1 MEVRKTKRHFIITN
15 GPCALFC
22 DREDGSF
29 KVGPVDLF
37 GDIESA
43 RCLGTVEG
51 VLGKFQCHPKNPW
64 CLLLIRES
72 VPACVLHD
80 GVEIRRIVRIAIL
93 SLTPE
98 STTDFEINPCPKHA
112 DSSAAGADHCEPN
125 EPPAQP
131 KIKNLIKNVA
141 DVVGLRGTSRIQRR
155 RYSTTKHRLRY
166 ERQMLD
172 EIEKLFQGDCDNF
185 YYSPQGEDIT
195 NWTQR
200 RVTAI
205 QKSVDK
211 AKDTFWQPLW
221 RRVNTRVVWN
231 NSLLSDAIE
240 KAMFYLT
247 ELGLPASHGGQTHPD
262 TTTATDTE
270 DEFIWHPSDH
280 IKSLAS
286 LTDSLRALERMLVP
300 VMNGFVQCKSL
311 ELRPNHMLGSAV
323 VQGSAVPSVK
333 VDASAAG
340 GRSSESL
347 KELEELRT
355 ASFQRLRTPSAR
367 KSVRARNVSNRHLG
381 PEETPPPTRGAEDVE
396 NETDKDSGAHRIRI
410 TLISRRSHKR
420 AGCRFRRRGIDE
432 HGSVANYVETEQILE
447 VLDGVNPH
455 VTAFLQLRGSVPVF
469 WSQSGIRYRP
479 PINLDKTEAEN
490 KAAFTKHMTRALQRF
505 RRVIILNLVD
515 SGLETQE
522 HKLVQAYIRLLLL
535 FNNPSLTYVGFDFH
549 EYCRGLHFEH
559 VSVLLNG
566 LKEIIRNMKFC
577 WLTHDGLL
585 SKQDD
590 VFRVNC
596 VDCLDRTNLVQ
607 SVFGSLVIE
616 TQLRKLGLLSIDEDL
631 PIMFHRMLQ
640 GLWANN
646 GDALSR
652 QYTGTVAMKGD
663 FTRTGLRTMNGLV
676 RDGVSSV
683 NRYYHRFGEIRRQAA
698 IDFILGHTTSP
709 ELNFIQS
716 CSLPEALSP
725 TPGDA
730 VMQPLLDQCREL
742 CMLDSELSY
751 FEFVAT
757 SANQVQ
763 KPSRYLDTIGMITD
777 KYLHLVRLT
786 IVQKPAFQPHVR
798 IPVEAIYK
806 IVVGV
811 ESRLLRAPLPVLQIY
826 YKAPTVGPGDATET
840 SLSSVDNVPVAETN
854 AKPETGLSP
863 DENVFGVRLPPGP
876 QTLYAATMQT
886 ASANAPLHATILH
899 YEVAEEASEE
909 TGTTTPGGV
918 TDTEESDAAPSMT
931 TASEASR
938 ATARG
943 QQPTAAEHYLSFRQP
958 GVRLFNNTLIPVSND
973 EEAVEALR
981 AVADSLCIILKS
993 TDHDVDLQVVLPPN
1007 RLISPKRLNPPPQF
1021 CFPLD
1026 QESLQANFSRLVP
1039 STRAAGGILSS
1050 SRFWAVTE
1058 SQLSMYEQDS
1068 IASDASFV
1076 NYDRPLQLTQ
1086 TDAGRWPTRTT
1097 QLGRQLRFRNTLKN
1111 INTAIRS
1118 GINRMNIRPP
1128 RPANAGGG
1136 KPPSQ
1141 RDVSVESAP
1150 DTTYISS
1157 SSSDLSQENVQSEGP
1172 DATNY
1177 ERDTDDNEDEE
1188 AAAAATQ
1195 KNRKELQSGGES
1207 KMETTVVGKKARVRR
1222 PSTSSIS
1229 SLSENLAL
1237 DGLNSDEADATNAH
1251 SPAPRRSQGSLL
1263 HPPLRKP
1270 SLSEQT
1276 IPNLDS
1282 LRRDLLT
1289 RLIAEGQ
1296 PVEDVLCKQQYQ
1308 ANEQVDDHV
1317 RSCGVLFRPVAGPGG
1332 VVANATQGLS
1342 TLVKSKIATSS
1353 TDGYLSSSGL
1363 LFPCCGRR
1371 PAQGLDTAD
1380 YAVGFV
1386 DGVVPSEEGR
1396 FRKAVVEQNEGVSDY
1411 WHQMTLLSLQLSAV
1425 EGTASKSS
1433 GGDVTRDS
1441 TGSLPTKNSDLT
1453 SEGEANDSEK
1463 KRLSTTNPDVTV
1475 SGEQASTTMPPA
1487 VETDGQEM
1495 PVSTVTKTTATEPP
1509 APSPRDQVLAQF
1521 KRFDN
1526 FCLPDI
1532 GFMNSPKLV
1541 EKLLKR
1547 QLENAL
1553 DVEHQRRL
1561 MCPESQ
1567 IRTNFIIF

>member
-1 MEVRKTKRHFIITN
+1 MF
-15 GPCALFC
+15 P
-22 DREDGSF
+22 
-29 KVGPVDLF
+29 
-37 GDIESA
+37 
-43 RCLGTVEG
+43 
-51 VLGKFQCHPKNPW
+51 
-64 CLLLIRES
+64 
-72 VPACVLHD
+72 
-80 GVEIRRIVRIAIL
+80 
-93 SLTPE
+93 
-98 STTDFEINPCPKHA
+98 
-112 DSSAAGADHCEPN
+112 AAG
-125 EPPAQP
+125 
-131 KIKNLIKNVA
+131 
-141 DVVGLRGTSRIQRR
+141 
-155 RYSTTKHRLRY
+155 
-166 ERQMLD
+166 
-172 EIEKLFQGDCDNF
+172 
-185 YYSPQGEDIT
+185 
-195 NWTQR
+195 
-200 RVTAI
+200 
-205 QKSVDK
+205 
-211 AKDTFWQPLW
+211 FW
-221 RRVNTRVVWN
+221 RT
-231 NSLLSDAIE
+231 LLA
-240 KAMFYLT
+240 
-247 ELGLPASHGGQTHPD
+247 
-262 TTTATDTE
+262 
-270 DEFIWHPSDH
+270 
-280 IKSLAS
+280 
-286 LTDSLRALERMLVP
+286 
-300 VMNGFVQCKSL
+300 
-311 ELRPNHMLGSAV
+311 
-323 VQGSAVPSVK
+323 
-333 VDASAAG
+333 
-340 GRSSESL
+340 
-347 KELEELRT
+347 
-355 ASFQRLRTPSAR
+355 ASFCP
-367 KSVRARNVSNRHLG
+367 
-381 PEETPPPTRGAEDVE
+381 
-396 NETDKDSGAHRIRI
+396 
-410 TLISRRSHKR
+410 
-420 AGCRFRRRGIDE
+420 
-432 HGSVANYVETEQILE
+432 
-447 VLDGVNPH
+447 
-455 VTAFLQLRGSVPVF
+455 
-469 WSQSGIRYRP
+469 
-479 PINLDKTEAEN
+479 
-490 KAAFTKHMTRALQRF
+490 
-505 RRVIILNLVD
+505 
-515 SGLETQE
+515 
-522 HKLVQAYIRLLLL
+522 
-535 FNNPSLTYVGFDFH
+535 
-549 EYCRGLHFEH
+549 RGLHFEH

-757 SANQVQ
+757 SANQLQ

-786 IVQKPAFQPHVR
+786 ILQKPAFQPHVR

-811 ESRLLRAPLPVLQIY
+811 ESRLLRAALPVLQIY
-826 YKAPTVGPGDATET
+826 YKAPTVEPGTATEA

-876 QTLYAATMQT
+876 QTLYAAAMQT
-886 ASANAPLHATILH
+886 ASANTPLHATILH

-909 TGTTTPGGV
+909 AGTTTPGGV
-918 TDTEESDAAPSMT
+918 TDTEESDAAPSLTT

-958 GVRLFNNTLIPVSND
+958 GVRLFNNTLIPISND

-1026 QESLQANFSRLVP
+1026 QESLQANFSRLLP
-1039 STRAAGGILSS
+1039 STRGAGGILSS

-1068 IASDASFV
+1068 IASGETFL
-1076 NYDRPLQLTQ
+1076 NYDQPLQLTQ
-1086 TDAGRWPTRTT
+1086 TDAGRWPSRTT

-1128 RPANAGGG
+1128 RPTNTGGS
-1136 KPPSQ
+1136 KPPSL
-1141 RDVSVESAP
+1141 REASVESAP
-1150 DTTYISS
+1150 DTTYVSS

-1177 ERDTDDNEDEE
+1177 ERDTDDNEDDE
-1188 AAAAATQ
+1188 AAAQ
-1195 KNRKELQSGGES
+1195 NNGKELQSGGES
-1207 KMETTVVGKKARVRR
+1207 T
-1222 PSTSSIS
+1222 
-1229 SLSENLAL
+1229 L
-1237 DGLNSDEADATNAH
+1237 DGPNSDEADATDAH
-1251 SPAPRRSQGSLL
+1251 SSASPVPRRSQGSLL

-1296 PVEDVLCKQQYQ
+1296 PVEDLLCKQQYQ

-1317 RSCGVLFRPVAGPGG
+1317 LSCGVLFRPVAGPGD
-1332 VVANATQGLS
+1332 VVASATRGLP
-1342 TLVKSKIATSS
+1342 TLVKSTTATNS

-1441 TGSLPTKNSDLT
+1441 TDSVLPSKNSDLT

-1463 KRLSTTNPDVTV
+1463 KRPSTTNPDVTV
-1475 SGEQASTTMPPA
+1475 SGEQAMPPPA
-1487 VETDGQEM
+1487 AEMDGQEM
-1495 PVSTVTKTTATEPP
+1495 PVSAVTTTATEPP

-1567 IRTNFIIF
+1567 IRTDFIIF

>member
-1 MEVRKTKRHFIITN
+1 
-15 GPCALFC
+15 
-22 DREDGSF
+22 
-29 KVGPVDLF
+29 
-37 GDIESA
+37 
-43 RCLGTVEG
+43 
-51 VLGKFQCHPKNPW
+51 
-64 CLLLIRES
+64 
-72 VPACVLHD
+72 
-80 GVEIRRIVRIAIL
+80 
-93 SLTPE
+93 
-98 STTDFEINPCPKHA
+98 
-112 DSSAAGADHCEPN
+112 
-125 EPPAQP
+125 
-131 KIKNLIKNVA
+131 
-141 DVVGLRGTSRIQRR
+141 
-155 RYSTTKHRLRY
+155 
-166 ERQMLD
+166 
-172 EIEKLFQGDCDNF
+172 
-185 YYSPQGEDIT
+185 
-195 NWTQR
+195 
-200 RVTAI
+200 VTAT
-205 QKSVDK
+205 QKSVDT
-211 AKDTFWQPLW
+211 AKDTYWQPLW
-221 RRVNTRVVWN
+221 RRVNSKVVWN

-247 ELGLPASHGGQTHPD
+247 ELGLPASHGGQTLPD
-262 TTTATDTE
+262 AATTTDTE
-270 DEFIWHPSDH
+270 EEFIWHPSEH
-280 IKSLAS
+280 IQSLAS
-286 LTDSLRALERMLVP
+286 LTESLRALERMLVP
-300 VMNGFVQCKSL
+300 VMNGFVQCEAL
-311 ELRPNHMLGSAV
+311 ELRPNHMLGSVLTQAA
-323 VQGSAVPSVK
+323 GMPSVK
-333 VDASAAG
+333 VEASTG
-340 GRSSESL
+340 GRSSEDL
-347 KELEELRT
+347 RELEELRT
-355 ASFQRLRTPSAR
+355 ASSFQRLQRPSAR
-367 KSVRARNVSNRHLG
+367 KSVRARNVSNQHSC
-381 PEETPPPTRGAEDVE
+381 PDETPSPTRRAEAVE
-396 NETDKDSGAHRIRI
+396 SEAARDNGVHRIRI
-410 TLISRRSHKR
+410 TLISRRSHTR

-447 VLDGVNPH
+447 VLDGANPH

-479 PINLDKTEAEN
+479 PINLEKTEAEN

-522 HKLVQAYIRLLLL
+522 HKLAQAYIRLVLL

-549 EYCRGLHFEH
+549 EYCRGLRFEH

-640 GLWANN
+640 GMWANN

-663 FTRTGLRTMNGLV
+663 FTRTGLRTMNGLM

-698 IDFILGHTTSP
+698 IDFILGHTSSP

-716 CSLPEALSP
+716 CSLPEALTP

-757 SANQVQ
+757 SANQLS

-786 IVQKPAFQPHVR
+786 ILQKPAFQPHVR

-811 ESRLLRAPLPVLQIY
+811 ESRLLRAALPVLQIY
-826 YKAPTVGPGDATET
+826 YKPPSRTSGNATET
-840 SLSSVDNVPVAETN
+840 SLSSVDNAPVAEIN
-854 AKPETGLSP
+854 AKMPEAGLSP
-863 DENVFGVRLPPGP
+863 DENIFGVRQPSGP
-876 QTLYAATMQT
+876 QTLYAPTMQM
-886 ASANAPLHATILH
+886 ASANTPLHATILH
-899 YEVAEEASEE
+899 YEVAEEATEE
-909 TGTTTPGGV
+909 VDSATPGV
-918 TDTEESDAAPSMT
+918 VDAEDSEDAACSLT
-931 TASEASR
+931 TASETSR
-938 ATARG
+938 TTTRGG
-943 QQPTAAEHYLSFRQP
+943 QQSTAAEYYLSFRQP
-958 GVRLFNNTLIPVSND
+958 GVRLFNNTLIPIAND

-981 AVADSLCIILKS
+981 AVADSLCIILKA
-993 TDHDVDLQVVLPPN
+993 TDHDVDLQVVLPPS

-1026 QESLQANFSRLVP
+1026 QESLQPNFSRLLP
-1039 STRAAGGILSS
+1039 SARGAAGGILSS

-1058 SQLSMYEQDS
+1058 THLSVYEQDS
-1068 IASDASFV
+1068 MTSDTSFV
-1076 NYDRPLQLTQ
+1076 SYDQPLQLVE
-1086 TDAGRWPTRTT
+1086 TDAGRWPTGSNQPDRKA
-1097 QLGRQLRFRNTLKN
+1097 RFRNTLKN
-1111 INTAIRS
+1111 INTAIRT
-1118 GINRMNIRPP
+1118 GINRMNIRPS
-1128 RPANAGGG
+1128 RLTDTGRVMHA
-1136 KPPSQ
+1136 SE
-1141 RDVSVESAP
+1141 RDISVESAP

-1157 SSSDLSQENVQSEGP
+1157 SSSDVSQENARSETP
-1172 DATNY
+1172 DALTY
-1177 ERDTDDNEDEE
+1177 ERDVDDNEEEDE
-1188 AAAAATQ
+1188 
-1195 KNRKELQSGGES
+1195 RGLQPGGES
-1207 KMETTVVGKKARVRR
+1207 GSDLRIVRTEVETTLPEKIERVRG

-1229 SLSENLAL
+1229 SLSEKLV
-1237 DGLNSDEADATNAH
+1237 LNGPSSDEANTTGAPH
-1251 SPAPRRSQGSLL
+1251 SHRPAPPGSQGVVL
-1263 HPPLRKP
+1263 HPSVRMPSFLYLGPPTPEQVERTRVISTLPPAKRTIWMTGPMPVKRPLVSRRVINREFIPVEIIQKYGYRRP
-1270 SLSEQT
+1270 KNDVGEQT

-1289 RLIAEGQ
+1289 RLIAEGRPVDSLLGEQQ
-1296 PVEDVLCKQQYQ
+1296 PQGNQL
-1308 ANEQVDDHV
+1308 VDDHV
-1317 RSCGVLFRPVAGPGG
+1317 RSCGVLFRGVTRPGNCAGTTEDSPTG
-1332 VVANATQGLS
+1332 VKTTPLTGLS
-1342 TLVKSKIATSS
+1342 
-1353 TDGYLSSSGL
+1353 DGYLSSSGV
-1363 LFPCCGRR
+1363 LFQCCGRR
-1371 PAQGLDTAD
+1371 FAQALDTAD
-1380 YAVGFV
+1380 YAVSFV

-1425 EGTASKSS
+1425 DAAVSKSS

-1441 TGSLPTKNSDLT
+1441 VDSVPTKNSDLA

-1463 KRLSTTNPDVTV
+1463 KRPSTMNPDITV
-1475 SGEQASTTMPPA
+1475 SGEQASATVPPTA
-1487 VETDGQEM
+1487 ETGSQEM
-1495 PVSTVTKTTATEPP
+1495 PTATTTEPP
-1509 APSPRDQVLAQF
+1509 QPSPQEQVLAQF

-1526 FCLPDI
+1526 FSLPDI
-1532 GFMNSPKLV
+1532 GLMSSPKLV

-1553 DVEHQRRL
+1553 EVEHQRRL

-1567 IRTNFIIF
+1567 IQTGFIIF